1 MEDSELK
8 SNLQLGRLERNNP
21 RNSLRLSKFPCAVNF
36 VHGRSRRTWRR
47 ACAFTG
53 TVARKTPRQGAQNEN
68 NDPCRRHLVSQLCKW
83 TVTKTT
89 ASDSTTALI
98 RREFTDHWSVTKRTK
113 EKLFTASYRG
123 SCIGG
128 SLARRSS
135 WNPSCASVNTP
146 IGVFCWQDLL
156 NCHWLQR
163 KSEMPGMPS
172 RCKQNKQK
180 QNTLQHQTN
189 KQTN

>member
-1 MEDSELK
+1 MWKTVNWKVTYSSVVSKGIIQGTLFDSPSFPVQSTLYMDAPGEPEDEHVHLLGQSPARPHGKALK
-8 SNLQLGRLERNNP
+8 M
-21 RNSLRLSKFPCAVNF
+21 
-36 VHGRSRRTWRR
+36 
-47 ACAFTG
+47 
-53 TVARKTPRQGAQNEN
+53 
-68 NDPCRRHLVSQLCKW
+68 
-83 TVTKTT
+83 KTT
-89 ASDSTTALI
+89 IHVDAILSASYANEQSRKQQPATATTALI

-172 RCKQNKQK
+172 RCKQK
-180 QNTLQHQTN
+180 
-189 KQTN
+189 